1 MTVGCFV
8 GHLDSFHLYIS
19 SLAFYLLPD
28 FIDLILILYIL
39 FPVVIS
45 TLFFYWTIPEKVQTG
60 GVENMEF
67 P

>member
-8 GHLDSFHLYIS
+8 GHLDRFHLYIS

-28 FIDLILILYIL
+28 FIHLILILYIL
-39 FPVVIS
+39 FPIVIS
-45 TLFFYWTIPEKVQTG
+45 TLFFYWTIREKVQTG
-60 GVENMEF
+60 GVGEMEF